1 MAGGESPDQRL
12 IERRPD
18 RTHFKRTA
26 LGRSVSFHVG
36 PITHL
41 PGAERSLPQQLIHG
55 PDERI
60 YLLPTGRT
68 REDGP
73 RLWFDPQRGLAEP
86 AEFLVQPCAP
96 EPSSVPLRSNGFTAL
111 RRARTALLDEP
122 RRVACA
128 NKQLRVLV
136 EDPCRHGG

>member
-18 RTHFKRTA
+18 GTHFQRAA
-26 LGRSVSFHVG
+26 LGWSVSFHVR
-36 PITHL
+36 PIAHL

-55 PDERI
+55 PDQRVD
-60 YLLPTGRT
+60 LLPAGRT

-73 RLWFDPQRGLAEP
+73 RLRFDPKRGLAEP
-86 AEFLVQPCAP
+86 AKLLAQPCSP

-111 RRARTALLDEP
+111 F
-122 RRVACA
+122 
-128 NKQLRVLV
+128 
-136 EDPCRHGG
+136 